1 MKNCVIGLLV
11 VLSLALGACGT
22 KTAEENTPESA
33 ATAPRDGMNSL
44 EDFVLGMTREQA
56 ADKGAK
62 AYFAAPDV
70 MLTTTDWSGF
80 AWNTQLLFEKEQ
92 LGIVILSTPVSA
104 EVLNKALNFAGERG
118 YMPFSVEQGG
128 NEVSIYALAA
138 QGKSPA
144 ECDKLLEDNI
154 NDFVT
159 NKNQTCTIML
169 SGMNLFSKL
178 VAAMQTGGNEEEI
191 FGDAGI
197 EPLLAI
203 VIDKQDGMLNMIF
216 STWAIMTAD

>member
-22 KTAEENTPESA
+22 KTAEENAPAPT
-33 ATAPRDGMNSL
+33 ATAPRYGMNAL
-44 EDFVLGMTREQA
+44 ADFVLGMTREEA
-56 ADKGAK
+56 AAKGAK
-62 AYFAAPDV
+62 AYYAAPDV
-70 MLTTTDWSGF
+70 MLTTTDWGGY
-80 AWNTQLLFEKEQ
+80 AWNTQLLFEKEKMSI
-92 LGIVILSTPVSA
+92 LILSTPVSA
-104 EVLNKALNFAGERG
+104 EVLNKVLNFAGESG

-128 NEVSIYALAA
+128 NEISIYALAA
-138 QGKSPA
+138 QGKTPA
-144 ECDKLLEDNI
+144 ECDKILADNI

-191 FGDAGI
+191 FSDAGT